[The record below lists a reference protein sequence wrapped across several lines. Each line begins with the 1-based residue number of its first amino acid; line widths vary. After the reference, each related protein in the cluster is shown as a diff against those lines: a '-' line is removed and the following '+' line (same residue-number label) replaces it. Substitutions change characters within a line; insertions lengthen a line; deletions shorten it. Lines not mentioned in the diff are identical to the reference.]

1 MLFRSRGKE
10 TQLGGKIPVN
20 VSGGLLS
27 CGHPVGATGIR
38 MVVEVSNHLRGN
50 AGARQ
55 VQKAKRGLTHNIGGP
70 GAIASVIILE
80 N

>member
-1 MLFRSRGKE
+1 
-10 TQLGGKIPVN
+10 
-20 VSGGLLS
+20 
-27 CGHPVGATGIR
+27 

-50 AGARQ
+50 AGERQ